1 MFVNSRQYT
10 ILFHV
15 IEKSVKK
22 KWPTPTKISL
32 QSCSILWL
40 CTESPAIMLP
50 LFNPLCLSIDAATS
64 TFSPPLSDRTLEGH
78 PFLSTAASKSACTV
92 AARLFV
98 EQLKYT
104 MSLEK
109 PSIPMYHKPP
119 TDEAMRSINVPK
131 RIRSPDT
138 VNMPSDCVKPSQIP
152 SNRINSNHT
161 WPNML
166 TLDKNISAVQVS
178 QHHADSLIWKPFLIS
193 PTNSSNSTSERGY
206 NG

>member
-1 MFVNSRQYT
+1 MQKEQINVCRLKYT

-22 KWPTPTKISL
+22 NDQRQQKDISSEL
-32 QSCSILWL
+32 LNTLIMYREPSDYA
-40 CTESPAIMLP
+40 SPIQP
-50 LFNPLCLSIDAATS
+50 PVSQHRCCNIYIFT
-64 TFSPPLSDRTLEGH
+64 PLSDRTLEGH
-78 PFLSTAASKSACTV
+78 PFLSTAATKSACTV

-119 TDEAMRSINVPK
+119 TDEAMQSINVPK

-138 VNMPSDCVKPSQIP
+138 VNMPSDCVKPSQRP

-161 WPNML
+161 
-166 TLDKNISAVQVS
+166 
-178 QHHADSLIWKPFLIS
+178 
-193 PTNSSNSTSERGY
+193 
-206 NG
+206 

>member
-1 MFVNSRQYT
+1 MF
-10 ILFHV
+10 
-15 IEKSVKK
+15 
-22 KWPTPTKISL
+22 SL
-32 QSCSILWL
+32 
-40 CTESPAIMLP
+40 SP
-50 LFNPLCLSIDAATS
+50 PLCLSIDAATS
-64 TFSPPLSDRTLEGH
+64 TFSPPLCDHTLEGH
-78 PFLSTAASKSACTV
+78 PFLSTDATKSACNV

-138 VNMPSDCVKPSQIP
+138 VNMPSDCVKPSQRP

-161 WPNML
+161 
-166 TLDKNISAVQVS
+166 
-178 QHHADSLIWKPFLIS
+178 
-193 PTNSSNSTSERGY
+193 
-206 NG
+206 